1 MGHTHNTFA
10 AGSRMRHETGRP
22 WLMLHAAESACV
34 KVVRGCGRARQ
45 QRRTPGHPLEPP
57 LPLQYRSN
65 SGVLAHLRPAAWVA
79 AQVAVAA
86 AWVAAA
92 TEATEAAEEAEEAEE
107 EAALLPLLL
116 LLLLLAL
123 SLPSRPATVA
133 AAVSLIAVRRCAE
146 LYVVERAE
154 HDGTRPGVT
163 QELARQPCHASEPRV
178 HDPCSAPELS
188 CTSCSRRRLQP
199 LRRPT
204 ANHTKIKHALSMT
217 KVHRCS

>member
-1 MGHTHNTFA
+1 M
-10 AGSRMRHETGRP
+10 
-22 WLMLHAAESACV
+22 
-34 KVVRGCGRARQ
+34 
-45 QRRTPGHPLEPP
+45 
-57 LPLQYRSN
+57 
-65 SGVLAHLRPAAWVA
+65 
-79 AQVAVAA
+79 
-86 AWVAAA
+86 AAA

-123 SLPSRPATVA
+123 SLPSRPATV

-188 CTSCSRRRLQP
+188 CTETTCWISMSKPSVISLKSG
-199 LRRPT
+199 RPT
-204 ANHTKIKHALSMT
+204 DLSNSPLVDESNRSADSLT
-217 KVHRCS
+217 ARCTFAGTICAQTGQTRPSEEEWLW

>member
-1 MGHTHNTFA
+1 M
-10 AGSRMRHETGRP
+10 
-22 WLMLHAAESACV
+22 
-34 KVVRGCGRARQ
+34 
-45 QRRTPGHPLEPP
+45 
-57 LPLQYRSN
+57 
-65 SGVLAHLRPAAWVA
+65 
-79 AQVAVAA
+79 
-86 AWVAAA
+86 AAA

-116 LLLLLAL
+116 LLLLLA
-123 SLPSRPATVA
+123 PSRPATV

-188 CTSCSRRRLQP
+188 CT
-199 LRRPT
+199 
-204 ANHTKIKHALSMT
+204 
-217 KVHRCS
+217 

>member
-1 MGHTHNTFA
+1 M
-10 AGSRMRHETGRP
+10 
-22 WLMLHAAESACV
+22 
-34 KVVRGCGRARQ
+34 
-45 QRRTPGHPLEPP
+45 
-57 LPLQYRSN
+57 
-65 SGVLAHLRPAAWVA
+65 
-79 AQVAVAA
+79 
-86 AWVAAA
+86 AAA

-123 SLPSRPATVA
+123 SLPSRPATV

-217 KVHRCS
+217 KEHSCRQRAVITQQQ

>member
-1 MGHTHNTFA
+1 M
-10 AGSRMRHETGRP
+10 
-22 WLMLHAAESACV
+22 
-34 KVVRGCGRARQ
+34 
-45 QRRTPGHPLEPP
+45 
-57 LPLQYRSN
+57 
-65 SGVLAHLRPAAWVA
+65 
-79 AQVAVAA
+79 
-86 AWVAAA
+86 AAA

-123 SLPSRPATVA
+123 SLPSRPATV

-188 CTSCSRRRLQP
+188 CT
-199 LRRPT
+199 
-204 ANHTKIKHALSMT
+204 
-217 KVHRCS
+217 